1 MMNSL
6 LFMFGIL
13 AVSAWIGT
21 FINLRRLNR
30 GILDTAILTTTTP
43 PFAVIFLVQRLSAVW
58 NDPEVESLALW
69 RRCVFIFMLFL
80 LVLPNVILSLA
91 DNATNETKIELSRE
105 IKSTSSS
112 IVRQVW
118 SRKTSNRVKWN

>member
-1 MMNSL
+1 
-6 LFMFGIL
+6 MFGIL

-30 GILDTAILTTTTP
+30 GIFDTAILTTTTP
-43 PFAVIFLVQRLSAVW
+43 PFAVIFLVQRLVSVW
-58 NDPEVESLALW
+58 NDPDVESLSLW

>member
-30 GILDTAILTTTTP
+30 GIFDTAILTTTTP
-43 PFAVIFLVQRLSAVW
+43 PFAVIFLVQRLVSVW
-58 NDPEVESLALW
+58 NDPDVESLSLW
-69 RRCVFIFMLFL
+69 RRCVFIFMFFL